1 MRSSVN
7 VLLWTVQEILLKWS
21 SDLDDEEK
29 CKCTA
34 QVCAGDPVEV
44 KQLPG

>member
-1 MRSSVN
+1 MMRSSVN
-7 VLLWTVQEILLKWS
+7 VLLKTVLEILLKWS
-21 SDLDDEEK
+21 SDLDDEK

-44 KQLPG
+44 EQ